1 MELLTISDFKFF
13 SSSLLVLL
21 TEKQINTLNLKTF
34 YRIVKFTNQI
44 KVSTERVFIVLDISK
59 WLDSRAVGE
68 FSIN

>member
-13 SSSLLVLL
+13 SSSFLVLL

-44 KVSTERVFIVLDISK
+44 KVSTERVCTVP
-59 WLDSRAVGE
+59 E
-68 FSIN
+68 FWTFQND